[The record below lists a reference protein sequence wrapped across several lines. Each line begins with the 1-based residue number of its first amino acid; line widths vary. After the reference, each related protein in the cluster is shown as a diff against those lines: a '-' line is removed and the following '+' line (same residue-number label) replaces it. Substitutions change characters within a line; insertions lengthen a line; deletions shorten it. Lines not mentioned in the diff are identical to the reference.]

1 MPLMMNPTSSMAFFM
16 AWSRRSA
23 CREQMPWPGGRV
35 TGCSWHQAA
44 LRQAEQS
51 MSHLKREDLF
61 KIASFCQRPATIN
74 ESTDRLKFSLSP
86 CPV

>member
-1 MPLMMNPTSSMAFFM
+1 M
-16 AWSRRSA
+16 SR
-23 CREQMPWPGGRV
+23 QMPWPGGRV

-74 ESTDRLKFSLSP
+74 ESTDRLKFSLSRVRCSKRP
-86 CPV
+86 GAC